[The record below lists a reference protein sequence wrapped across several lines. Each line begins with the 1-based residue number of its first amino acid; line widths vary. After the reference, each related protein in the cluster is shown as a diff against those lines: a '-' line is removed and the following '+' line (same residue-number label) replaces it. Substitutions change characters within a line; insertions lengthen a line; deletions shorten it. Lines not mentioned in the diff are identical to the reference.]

1 MSTQYS
7 PRHSHDDPALQADIL
22 LFQNGDMTALE
33 RIYKKFQQSVY
44 SYCARMMGN
53 KSEAKDAV
61 QEVFLRVIDYRTS
74 APVSHFPA
82 WLFRITRTVCLN
94 LIRKKKD
101 YLEYNDEV
109 CSITSYSKE
118 QDFSLKEV
126 LENALLQLP
135 PSLRE
140 IVILREYEGYSY
152 QEISVLLDIDLSL
165 VKVRIHRARL
175 SLRKILEPIAEELRY
190 L

>member
-22 LFQNGDMTALE
+22 LFQKGDMYALE

-53 KSEAKDAV
+53 KSEAKDAI
-61 QEVFLRVIDYRTS
+61 QEVFLRVIDYKES
-74 APVSHFPA
+74 APVNHFPA

-94 LIRKKKD
+94 LIRKKRN
-101 YLEYNDEV
+101 YEEFNDEIYT
-109 CSITSYSKE
+109 ITSNYRE
-118 QDFSLKEV
+118 QDFSLKDV
-126 LENALLQLP
+126 LDNALMQLP
-135 PSLRE
+135 PTLRE
-140 IVILREYEGYSY
+140 VVILREYEGYSY
-152 QEISVLLDIDLSL
+152 QEIAVLLDIDLSL

-175 SLRKILEPIAEELRY
+175 TLRKILEPIAGELRFI
-190 L
+190 